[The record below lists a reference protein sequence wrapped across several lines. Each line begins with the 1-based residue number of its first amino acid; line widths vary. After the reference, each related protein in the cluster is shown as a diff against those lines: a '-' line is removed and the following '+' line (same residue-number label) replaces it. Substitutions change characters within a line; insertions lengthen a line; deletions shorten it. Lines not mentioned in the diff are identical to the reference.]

1 MLMVMPAMTTPE
13 PTVHPP
19 AQEAQEFEE
28 DHHHKEEEQKAEEA
42 ADKANA
48 VAAPPVHPI
57 AGIAAAR
64 RSVGRH
70 RFGLFTAVGQETG
83 HIAFIPPRLPDAA
96 ANSAKEQDAHQPRQ
110 YQQDDRLP
118 VELFQTFQHCF
129 LSLKL
134 GQ

>member
-64 RSVGRH
+64 R
-70 RFGLFTAVGQETG
+70 
-83 HIAFIPPRLPDAA
+83 
-96 ANSAKEQDAHQPRQ
+96 
-110 YQQDDRLP
+110 
-118 VELFQTFQHCF
+118 
-129 LSLKL
+129 
-134 GQ
+134 